1 VYSEKTLKLFVNGIE
16 VAKLNSKKSIS
27 FKKLKIGIENDIPPF
42 NLDTLK
48 LYTRKIEEWEILAS
62 S

>member
-1 VYSEKTLKLFVNGIE
+1 MNGIE
-16 VAKLNSKKSIS
+16 CAKLQSGKAIS
-27 FKKLKIGIENDIPPF
+27 FKKLKIGLENDLPSF

-48 LYTRKIEEWEILAS
+48 LFNRKIEEWEILAS